1 MLKNTR
7 PPEWFTELPS
17 NRLNRNVKI
26 QNSLF
31 CSARPFFLVV
41 EPTRR
46 QHSHGLFTTN
56 SQTFSA

>member
-7 PPEWFTELPS
+7 PPEWLTELSS
-17 NRLNRNVKI
+17 NLRNRNVKI
-26 QNSLF
+26 QILLF
-31 CSARPFFLVV
+31 CSARPFFSVV

-46 QHSHGLFTTN
+46 QHSLGLFTTN